1 MPKRSNQFQSLI
13 LLINNSLAGNS
24 EVKESAML
32 TDKTTGELRE
42 VDVLITSNS
51 SGYVVLI
58 AIECVARGRKA
69 DTPWIESMHSK
80 HSSLPTNKLILV
92 SENGFYL
99 TALKKAQFLGIEAI
113 TIEKALATD
122 WEAAIQLN
130 GEGFVE
136 KTSFSYSC
144 AMVYEFLDGRK
155 TEVKIYNNS
164 EINDG
169 LQKTSVG
176 AFVHHILN
184 SEDFRDTIKE
194 QVLISNNREFQVNF
208 RRNPKGFWVT
218 KIDGED
224 AIAAE
229 LKIYVFVNHSKTPLE
244 FSTGKYQETN
254 FVTGV
259 STSSDKLQF
268 VLIKNPDGTNQCS
281 IIDGETILKGAEH
294 KSYKL

>member
-1 MPKRSNQFQSLI
+1 
-13 LLINNSLAGNS
+13 
-24 EVKESAML
+24 
-32 TDKTTGELRE
+32 
-42 VDVLITSNS
+42 
-51 SGYVVLI
+51 
-58 AIECVARGRKA
+58 
-69 DTPWIESMHSK
+69 MHSK

-122 WEAAIQLN
+122 WEAAIQLT

-136 KTSFSYSC
+136 KTSFSYYC
-144 AMVYEFLDGRK
+144 AMMYEFIDGRK
-155 TEVKIYNNS
+155 TKVKIYNNS
-164 EINDG
+164 EIYIG
-169 LQKTSVG
+169 SQKTSVG
-176 AFVHHILN
+176 AVVHHILD

-208 RRNPKGFWVT
+208 RRNPKGFWVA

-229 LKIYVFVNHSKTPLE
+229 LKIYVFVNHSKTPFE

-268 VLIKNPDGTNQCS
+268 VLIKNLTGQINVQ
-281 IIDGETILKGAEH
+281 
-294 KSYKL
+294 